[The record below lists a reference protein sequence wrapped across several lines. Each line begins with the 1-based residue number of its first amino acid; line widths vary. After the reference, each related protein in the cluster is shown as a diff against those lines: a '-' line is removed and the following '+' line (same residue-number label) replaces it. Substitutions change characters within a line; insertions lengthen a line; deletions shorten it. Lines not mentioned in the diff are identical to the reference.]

1 MNQCCSACLRIVCST
16 AKWPN
21 GSVTQLPGS
30 NHFKVGHGS
39 FPKEALSHDVTR
51 CAELHSPSHHV
62 SGPGRFL
69 VRCESAHVPICSTAV
84 EEAQASQ
91 GALLKD
97 AREYACAQAVTCARL
112 CLPVLFLQCLSALL
126 VFPRRSAALI
136 CSILRPHL
144 YKVCKTL
151 PAVPLAPAGLC
162 SMLSQEERIRKQ
174 SWGKALDHLRAGAKQ
189 FQVQNLLD
197 AC

>member
-1 MNQCCSACLRIVCST
+1 MCTSCDLCEVVFAGFVLAV
-16 AKWPN
+16 
-21 GSVTQLPGS
+21 
-30 NHFKVGHGS
+30 S
-39 FPKEALSHDVTR
+39 F
-51 CAELHSPSHHV
+51 SPSRL
-62 SGPGRFL
+62 STQK
-69 VRCESAHVPICSTAV
+69 CS
-84 EEAQASQ
+84 S
-91 GALLKD
+91 
-97 AREYACAQAVTCARL
+97 
-112 CLPVLFLQCLSALL
+112 
-126 VFPRRSAALI
+126 I